1 VVALNFAAMTV
12 RRLVPG
18 LAVVAGAAATTGSA
32 TTRAVPAATTDAT
45 PAAVTGI
52 VPFSTIGPGKAKV
65 MGTVNP
71 NGLAVSVWFE
81 YGRTAALAEKTGT
94 LDLPAGTAEVPIEV
108 SLSGLQ
114 PGARY
119 FFRIVASANGVVTD
133 GATHSF
139 STPGARTPGG
149 RACTILGSQ
158 GPDVLR
164 GTPGPDVICG
174 YGGND
179 RVYGLGGNDVVIAG
193 AGDDVVVGGSGN
205 DVLQGGPGSDQL
217 LGGSG
222 YDQLSGGAGKD
233 SLSARDHRSDV
244 VVGGPGQDSATL
256 DKADR
261 VVSIERRRY

>member
-1 VVALNFAAMTV
+1 MTV
-12 RRLVPG
+12 RRLLLG
-18 LAVVAGAAATTGSA
+18 FAVVAGAAATMGSA
-32 TTRAVPAATTDAT
+32 TTRAVPAALVDGA
-45 PAAVTGI
+45 PAAVTGV
-52 VPFSTIGPGKAKV
+52 VPFSTIAPGKAKV

-71 NGLAVSVWFE
+71 NGLATSVWFE

-94 LDLPAGTAEVPIEV
+94 LDLPPGTTELPIEV

-119 FFRIVASANGVVTD
+119 FFRIVASADGVTTD

-139 STPGARTPGG
+139 STPGTKTPGG
-149 RACTILGSQ
+149 RTCTILGSQ

-179 RVYGLGGNDVVIAG
+179 RIYGLGSKDIVIAG
-193 AGDDVVVGGSGN
+193 AGDDIVAGGSGN
-205 DVLQGGPGSDQL
+205 DVLQGGNGTDTL

-222 YDQLSGGAGKD
+222 YDQLSGGSGND
-233 SLSARDHRSDV
+233 SMSARDRRRDV
-244 VVGGPGQDSATL
+244 GVGGPGDDTATL
-256 DKADR
+256 DKVDR
-261 VVSIERRRY
+261 VASVERRRY